1 MTVWAIGLDI
11 TLFLIILLISA
22 CVYSLVDYGYSIKN
36 FIIPFII
43 GIICLIAII
52 CFQLYYYKNTESGK
66 RAIKTQESNFNG
78 GIDRE
83 IKVYDINGEIIE
95 IFKGKFDIEYDND
108 RILFDDEKGNRHII
122 YYPTG
127 TIIINEIKEK

>member
-22 CVYSLVDYGYSIKN
+22 CVYSLAGYYSSVKK
-36 FIIPFII
+36 FIISFII
-43 GIICLIAII
+43 GIICLAAII

-83 IKVYDINGEIIE
+83 IKVYDINGEVIE